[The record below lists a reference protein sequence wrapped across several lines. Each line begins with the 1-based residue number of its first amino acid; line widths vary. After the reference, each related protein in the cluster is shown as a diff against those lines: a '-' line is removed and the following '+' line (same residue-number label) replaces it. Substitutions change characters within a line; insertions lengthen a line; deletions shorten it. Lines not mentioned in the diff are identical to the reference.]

1 MLPRTVTVRSA
12 SVNIEVFTYNEDE
25 RKTHEYNKKGDVF
38 MNKKM
43 KLWVAGSVGVI
54 MAGMMSVSVYALE
67 EKDVIGTWY
76 VNELSMGGN
85 MTFHPES
92 MGMEVT
98 VDIKEGGQIEI
109 TTSNSGEE
117 PEVDQAEWKIEDDKL
132 LITNDGESK
141 ECEYADGKLTID
153 ADGMT
158 MIMSQEKEEY
168 EPYVPGEPV
177 ENPAIE
183 DFEGEWMCTLMEAF
197 GMQMPVDAE
206 LTGFEMMLTV
216 QGDTAELS
224 LIESGEESKVELSG
238 EVEGNN
244 LILKAVSEDEAGT
257 MFFSCDL
264 MKFTLLDDGKLCF
277 EADADDS
284 EESEDSETDG
294 EDFSVKTYFDKITV
308 TE

>member
-1 MLPRTVTVRSA
+1 
-12 SVNIEVFTYNEDE
+12 
-25 RKTHEYNKKGDVF
+25 
-38 MNKKM
+38 
-43 KLWVAGSVGVI
+43 
-54 MAGMMSVSVYALE
+54 
-67 EKDVIGTWY
+67 
-76 VNELSMGGN
+76 
-85 MTFHPES
+85 
-92 MGMEVT
+92 
-98 VDIKEGGQIEI
+98 
-109 TTSNSGEE
+109 
-117 PEVDQAEWKIEDDKL
+117 
-132 LITNDGESK
+132 
-141 ECEYADGKLTID
+141 
-153 ADGMT
+153 
-158 MIMSQEKEEY
+158 MSQEKEEY

>member
-1 MLPRTVTVRSA
+1 MLPGTVTVRSA

-216 QGDTAELS
+216 QGDTAELY

-264 MKFTLLDDGKLCF
+264 MTFTLLDDGKLCF